1 MTTRRDFLHASTLLS
16 FGATVPGFLGRSA
29 LAARTADKPG
39 SRDTVLVVVQ
49 LTGGNDGLNTVIPRR
64 DPLYLKHRPKL
75 GIKPADALKLTD
87 DYALHPAMDG
97 LAKLYADGKVGVV
110 HGVGYPNPD
119 QSHFRSM
126 DIWHAASTAKTLT
139 EGWLGRALKQQPLG
153 SFHLSDGKE
162 ASPLAL
168 AGATNRVP
176 SITSLADYQL
186 KVSATN
192 AAERQ
197 TQKAVISGGATPS
210 ESKPGDLL
218 DFVRRTATTTYAG
231 SDRLQALAKGSE
243 SKVPYPTTALAGR
256 LKLAAQLIDAGVGAR
271 ILYVSQENYDTHAG
285 QGNATGA
292 HANLLGDL
300 SAAITAFTLDI
311 AARGHAER
319 VTLMTFSEFGRRATE
334 NGSGGTDHGS
344 GAPMLL
350 VGGKLKP
357 GLHGTHPNLETLD
370 HGNLIHTTDF
380 RRVYAALLETWLGL
394 DAKAVLGAGYE
405 PLAVV

>member
-29 LAARTADKPG
+29 LAAHPSDKPG
-39 SRDTVLVVVQ
+39 GRDTVLVVVQ

-64 DPLYLKHRPKL
+64 DPLYLKHRPKI

-87 DYALHPAMDG
+87 DFALHPAMTG
-97 LAKLYADGKVGVV
+97 LAGLYADGKVAVV

-126 DIWHAASTAKTLT
+126 DIWHAASTAATLT
-139 EGWLGRALKQQPLG
+139 EGWLGRGLKQRPLG
-153 SFHLSDGKE
+153 SFHISDGKE
-162 ASPLAL
+162 PSPLAL

-176 SITSLADYQL
+176 SIASLADYQL

-192 AAERQ
+192 AAERA
-197 TQKAVISGGATPS
+197 TQKAVISGGAAPTQSP
-210 ESKPGDLL
+210 PGDLL

-231 SDRLQALAKGSE
+231 SDRLQALAKGNE
-243 SKVPYPTTALAGR
+243 SKVPYPATGLATR
-256 LKLAAQLIDAGVGAR
+256 LKLAAQLIDAGLGAR
-271 ILYVSQENYDTHAG
+271 VFYVSIDGFDTHAT
-285 QGNATGA
+285 QLPS
-292 HANLLGDL
+292 HANLLSEVSG
-300 SAAITAFTLDI
+300 AMTAFYEDMK
-311 AARGHAER
+311 ARGQGDR
-319 VTLMTFSEFGRRATE
+319 VLMMTFSEFGRRAKE

-350 VGGKLKP
+350 VGGKVKA
-357 GLHGTHPNLETLD
+357 GLHGTHPSLEKLD
-370 HGNLIHTTDF
+370 EGNLIHTTDF
-380 RRVYAALLETWLGL
+380 RHVYAALLDTWLGL
-394 DAKAVLGAGYE
+394 DAQAVLGSGFQ

>member
-29 LAARTADKPG
+29 LAARPSDTPG
-39 SRDTVLVVVQ
+39 GRDTVLVVVQ
-49 LTGGNDGLNTVIPRR
+49 LTGGNDGLNTVVPRR
-64 DPLYLKHRPKL
+64 DPLYLKHRPKI

-87 DYALHPAMDG
+87 DFALHPAMTG
-97 LAKLYADGKVGVV
+97 LAGLYADGKVAVV

-126 DIWHAASTAKTLT
+126 DIWHAGSTAPTLT
-139 EGWLGRALKQQPLG
+139 EGWLGRGLKQRPLG
-153 SFHLSDGKE
+153 SFHISDGKE
-162 ASPLAL
+162 PSPLAL

-176 SITSLADYQL
+176 SIASLADYQL

-192 AAERQ
+192 AAERA
-197 TQKAVISGGATPS
+197 TQKAVISGGAAPTQSP
-210 ESKPGDLL
+210 PGDLL

-231 SDRLQALAKGSE
+231 SDRLQALAKGNE
-243 SKVPYPTTALAGR
+243 SKVPYPATGLATR

-271 ILYVSQENYDTHAG
+271 VLYVSHENYDTHAG

-300 SAAITAFTLDI
+300 SAAITAFTLDV
-311 AARGHAER
+311 AARGHGNR
-319 VTLMTFSEFGRRATE
+319 VCLMTFSEFGRRAKE

-350 VGGKLKP
+350 VGGKVKA
-357 GLHGTHPNLETLD
+357 GLHGTHPSLEKLD
-370 HGNLIHTTDF
+370 EGNLIHTTDF
-380 RRVYAALLETWLGL
+380 RHVYAALLDTWLGL
-394 DAKAVLGAGYE
+394 DAKTVLGSGFP